1 MVACARTFE
10 RFDSFDEFRKAPDVR
25 LYPQIFPVVARRR
38 AADRR
43 ARRNITPHLGA
54 PPIFARDPI
63 VK

>member
-25 LYPQIFPVVARRR
+25 LYPQISRWSRAGEPLTVAP
-38 AADRR
+38 AA
-43 ARRNITPHLGA
+43 TSLHTSEP